1 MKTSKIILILVFTI
15 SCFGFSQN
23 KLTGKVTNSLNVPI
37 ANAKIYLDS
46 TYVNVQT
53 NNKGEFEVLIPEKTE
68 MINVYSDKYGL
79 LTSKF
84 NKENIMN
91 FMFLDPQKSKKEQ
104 TKKGDKVMIGYSE
117 VDKKY
122 QVKNVESVN
131 LQKDKNAI
139 VFNTIYDLIRSRLSG
154 VTVSKNNIIAI
165 RGVNSINN
173 ISEPLFV
180 VDGFIVSSIDYI
192 APMNVKSV
200 SVLKDGAA
208 AIYGSRA
215 SSGVILITTKK
226 E

>member
-1 MKTSKIILILVFTI
+1 MKISKTLLIVVMLLGSF
-15 SCFGFSQN
+15 CYSQN
-23 KLTGKVTNSLNVPI
+23 KLTGKVTNSLNESI

-46 TYVNVQT
+46 TYINVQT
-53 NNKGEFEVLIPEKTE
+53 NKKGEFEVLIPEKTE

-79 LTSKF
+79 LSSKF
-84 NKENIMN
+84 NNENVMN

-104 TKKGDKVMIGYSE
+104 TNKGDKVVIGYSE

-131 LQKDKNAI
+131 LEKDKTVI

-180 VDGFIVSSIDYI
+180 VDGLIVSTIDYI
-192 APMNVKSV
+192 SPMNVKSV

-215 SSGVILITTKK
+215 SNGVILITTKK

>member
-1 MKTSKIILILVFTI
+1 M
-15 SCFGFSQN
+15 
-23 KLTGKVTNSLNVPI
+23 
-37 ANAKIYLDS
+37 
-46 TYVNVQT
+46 
-53 NNKGEFEVLIPEKTE
+53 
-68 MINVYSDKYGL
+68 
-79 LTSKF
+79 
-84 NKENIMN
+84 
-91 FMFLDPQKSKKEQ
+91 
-104 TKKGDKVMIGYSE
+104 
-117 VDKKY
+117 
-122 QVKNVESVN
+122 
-131 LQKDKNAI
+131 
-139 VFNTIYDLIRSRLSG
+139 IRSRLSG

-215 SSGVILITTKK
+215 SSGVILITTKQ

>member
-1 MKTSKIILILVFTI
+1 MKISKIILIVAFVV
-15 SCFGFSQN
+15 SCLGYSQN
-23 KLTGKVTNSLNVPI
+23 KLSGKVLNILNEPI

-53 NNKGEFEVLIPEKTE
+53 NKKGEFEVLISNIPV

-79 LTSKF
+79 LSSKF
-84 NKENIMN
+84 NNENIMN

-104 TKKGDKVMIGYSE
+104 TNKGDKVMIGYSE

-122 QVKNVESVN
+122 QVKNVENVN
-131 LQKDKNAI
+131 LEKDKNVI

-154 VTVSKNNIIAI
+154 VTVSKNNVIAI

-180 VDGFIVSSIDYI
+180 VDGFIVSTIDYI
-192 APMNVKSV
+192 SPMNVKSV

-215 SSGVILITTKK
+215 SSGVILITTKQN
-226 E
+226 

>member
-1 MKTSKIILILVFTI
+1 MTRH
-15 SCFGFSQN
+15 
-23 KLTGKVTNSLNVPI
+23 
-37 ANAKIYLDS
+37 LDS

-53 NNKGEFEVLIPEKTE
+53 NKKGEFEVLIPEKVE
-68 MINVYSDKYGL
+68 MINVYSDEYGL
-79 LTSKF
+79 LSSKF
-84 NKENIMN
+84 NNEDIMN

-104 TKKGDKVMIGYSE
+104 TKISDKVEIGYSD
-117 VDKKY
+117 VNKKY
-122 QVKNVESVN
+122 QVKNVESVG
-131 LQKDKNAI
+131 LEKDKNVI

-192 APMNVKSV
+192 TPSNVKSV

-215 SSGVILITTKK
+215 SSGVILITTKQ

>member
-1 MKTSKIILILVFTI
+1 MKISKIILIVAFVV
-15 SCFGFSQN
+15 SCLGYSQN
-23 KLTGKVTNSLNVPI
+23 KLSGKVLNSLNEPI

-53 NNKGEFEVLIPEKTE
+53 NKKGEFEVLISNNPV

-79 LTSKF
+79 LSSKF
-84 NKENIMN
+84 NNENIMN

-104 TKKGDKVMIGYSE
+104 TNKGDKVMIGYSE

-122 QVKNVESVN
+122 QVKNVENVN
-131 LQKDKNAI
+131 LEKDKNVI

-154 VTVSKNNIIAI
+154 VTVSKNNVIAI

-180 VDGFIVSSIDYI
+180 VDGFIVSTIDYI
-192 APMNVKSV
+192 SPMNVKSV

-215 SSGVILITTKK
+215 SSGVILITTKQN
-226 E
+226 

>member
-1 MKTSKIILILVFTI
+1 MNSF
-15 SCFGFSQN
+15 N
-23 KLTGKVTNSLNVPI
+23 KPI

-53 NNKGEFEVLIPEKTE
+53 NKKGEFEVLIPEKVE
-68 MINVYSDKYGL
+68 MINVYSDEYGL
-79 LTSKF
+79 LSSKF
-84 NKENIMN
+84 NNEDIMN

-104 TKKGDKVMIGYSE
+104 TKISDKVEIGYSD
-117 VDKKY
+117 VNKKY
-122 QVKNVESVN
+122 QVKNVESVG
-131 LQKDKNAI
+131 LEKDKNVI

-192 APMNVKSV
+192 TPSNVKSV

-215 SSGVILITTKK
+215 SSGVILITTKQ

>member
-1 MKTSKIILILVFTI
+1 MKISKIILIVAFVV
-15 SCFGFSQN
+15 SCLGYSQN
-23 KLTGKVTNSLNVPI
+23 KLSGKVLNSLNEPI

-53 NNKGEFEVLIPEKTE
+53 NKKGEFEVLISNNPV
-68 MINVYSDKYGL
+68 MINVYSNKYGL
-79 LTSKF
+79 LSSKF
-84 NKENIMN
+84 NNENIMN

-104 TKKGDKVMIGYSE
+104 TNKGDKVMIGYSE

-122 QVKNVESVN
+122 QVKNVENVN
-131 LQKDKNAI
+131 LEKDKNVI

-154 VTVSKNNIIAI
+154 VTVSKNNVIAI

-180 VDGFIVSSIDYI
+180 VDGFIVSTIDYI
-192 APMNVKSV
+192 SPMNVKSV

-215 SSGVILITTKK
+215 SSGVILITTKQN
-226 E
+226 

>member
-1 MKTSKIILILVFTI
+1 MKISKILLIAVMLLGSF
-15 SCFGFSQN
+15 CYSQN
-23 KLTGKVTNSLNVPI
+23 KLTGKVVNSLNEPI

-46 TYVNVQT
+46 TFVNVHT
-53 NNKGEFEVLIPEKTE
+53 NKKGEFEVLISNNPE

-79 LTSKF
+79 LSSKF
-84 NKENIMN
+84 SNENIMN
-91 FMFLDPQKSKKEQ
+91 FMFLDPQKSKKDQ
-104 TKKGDKVMIGYSE
+104 TNKGDKVMIGYSE

-122 QVKNVESVN
+122 QVKNVENVN
-131 LQKDKNAI
+131 LEKNKNAI

-154 VTVSKNNIIAI
+154 VTVSKNNIIAV

-192 APMNVKSV
+192 SPMNVKSV

-215 SSGVILITTKK
+215 SSGVILITTKQ